1 MKNQNIVISLSTPE
15 QRSMTVCI
23 DQHSHI
29 SEWEVVFRSMLTLL
43 EFSPR
48 TIDELFASSIE
59 YSKESI

>member
-23 DQHSHI
+23 DQHSTI

-43 EFSPR
+43 EFAPQ

>member
-15 QRSMTVCI
+15 QRNMTVCI

-43 EFSPR
+43 EFSPQ

-59 YSKESI
+59 YSGESI